1 MVFYDKI
8 GLFAILLSTMRE
20 ESILQK
26 IRGPEDLS
34 DLSYKELTS
43 LAEEIRQKII
53 LSVSKNGGHLASNLG
68 VVELTIALHRIFKSP
83 QDKIVWDVG
92 HQCYAHKMLT
102 GRLKAFDKLRRSG
115 GLSGFPKITESVHDS
130 FNTGH
135 ASTSISAALGLLAG
149 DRLLGLHHV
158 AVAVIGDGALTG
170 GLAYEALSHAGQL
183 GLPLIVV
190 LNDNNMSISPNVG
203 ALSKYLSRLTMKSRY
218 QNVRRRLDRL
228 MKQIP
233 LAGPLIFDTVM
244 RLKKGI
250 KAIFYPDNFFV
261 DLGFEYVGPIDGH
274 HIQRLEEVF
283 RDVCQLGRPVVVHVM
298 TQKGKGYQL
307 AEYDPSAFHGVA
319 PFSITDGLFEREGP
333 VSFTEAFG
341 RSMVTLGNENPK
353 VVGITAAMEKGTG
366 LGPFKATFRNRF
378 FDVGIAEGHG
388 ITFSAGLAAQ
398 GLRPVTAIYSTF
410 IQRSVDQVIHD
421 VAIQNLPVT
430 IALDRSG
437 FVGDDGET
445 HQGLFDIALF
455 RSIPNLTLMAPASAY
470 ELEMMLRWAVDSS
483 GPCVIRYPKA
493 SCPHEIASFSK
504 ELTLGR
510 GTFIRESGAPLC
522 IAFTGSLYPQ
532 VAEAADLL
540 VSQGI
545 QTDLYNLRFLKPL
558 DEDYLTNVMKD
569 YDHFV
574 VVEEASLKGGVGEYI
589 KTIAANRLSS
599 LPVLHLGA
607 PETFYPQ
614 GTRSELLQRAGLDGP
629 GIAASVEASYRI
641 PGRMTLV
648 RALAR

>member
-1 MVFYDKI
+1 MNKD
-8 GLFAILLSTMRE
+8 
-20 ESILQK
+20 SILQR

-34 DLSYKELTS
+34 DLSYKELAS

-102 GRLKAFDKLRRSG
+102 GRLEDFGKLRRSG

-149 DRLLGLHHV
+149 DRLLGGHHV

-170 GLAYEALSHAGQL
+170 GMAYEALSHAGQL

-203 ALSKYLSRLTMKSRY
+203 ALSKYLSSLTMKSRY
-218 QNVRRRLDRL
+218 QDVRRRLDRL
-228 MKQIP
+228 MKEIP
-233 LAGPLIFDTVM
+233 LAGPFVFDTVM
-244 RLKKGI
+244 RLKKGV
-250 KAIFYPDNFFV
+250 KAVFYPDNFFV

-283 RDVCQLGRPVVVHVM
+283 RDVRQLGRPVVVHVM

-319 PFSITDGLFEREGP
+319 PFSINDGLLEREGP

-353 VVGITAAMEKGTG
+353 VVAITAAMEKGTG
-366 LGPFKATFRNRF
+366 LGPFKATFKNRF

-455 RSIPNLTLMAPASAY
+455 RSVPNLTFMAPASAY
-470 ELEMMLRWAVDSS
+470 ELELMFRWAVAFT

-493 SCPHEIASFSK
+493 SCPHEIAAFSQ

-510 GTFIRESGAPLC
+510 GIFVRESGAPLC

-540 VSQGI
+540 ASQGI
-545 QTDLYNLRFLKPL
+545 QTDLYNLRFIKPM
-558 DEDYLTNVMKD
+558 DEDYLVDVMRG

-574 VVEEASLKGGVGEYI
+574 VVEEASQKGGVGEYI
-589 KTIAANRLSS
+589 KNIAANRVPS

-607 PETFYPQ
+607 PETFYSQ

-629 GIAASVEASYRI
+629 GIASSIEASYRI
-641 PGRMTLV
+641 LGRITLV
-648 RALAR
+648 RTLAR